1 MLQKITEGTISI
13 EAHVDKDE
21 KISKELPVFYNP
33 AMKLNRDISVLL
45 LKAVDNKSMLVC
57 DLLAGTGIRAIRF
70 LAELPK
76 GKIESITINDAS
88 EDSTKLIKKNLDANK
103 KLFKDKDTRINI
115 TTSDASLCLLNS
127 TGFDY
132 IDIDPFGTPNPF
144 LDAAVKRLGRDG
156 ILAVTA
162 TDTSSLAGTFPLVC
176 KRRYWAMPDRGYMK
190 HEISLRILIRKVQLV
205 AAQYEKA
212 LTPIFSFAREHYIRV
227 FFSCKKSK
235 SKADETVMQHGM
247 FKECGPMWLG
257 QLWDKALVD
266 KMDSLVPEL
275 GYDFDARFI
284 QLIKDECQLDIV
296 GFHDI
301 HGLCKRLKVEV
312 PNFDRIFTELDKKKL
327 PHSRT
332 HFLDWG
338 VKCSVSEPDLMKII
352 KKVVPKR

>member
-1 MLQKITEGTISI
+1 MLKRITEATITI
-13 EAHVDKDE
+13 EAHVDE

-76 GKIESITINDAS
+76 GKIESITINDSS
-88 EDSTKLIKKNLDANK
+88 EDAAKLIKKNIAANK
-103 KLFKDKDTRINI
+103 KLFKDKKTKINV

-156 ILAVTA
+156 FLGVTA

-190 HEISLRILIRKVQLV
+190 HEMSLRIIIRKVQLV

-212 LTPIFSFAREHYIRV
+212 LTPIFSFAKEHYIRV

-235 SKADETVMQHGM
+235 SKADEIIKQHDM

-257 QLWDKALVD
+257 QLWDRVLVD
-266 KMDSLVPEL
+266 KMDSMVPEL
-275 GYDFDARFI
+275 GYDFDARFL
-284 QLIKDECQLDIV
+284 QLIKDESRLDIV

-301 HGLCKRLKVEV
+301 HGLCEKLKVEV
-312 PNFDRIFTELDKKKL
+312 PKFDAIFAELEKKKL
-327 PHSRT
+327 QYSRT
-332 HFLDWG
+332 HFLDYG
-338 VKCSVSEPDLMKII
+338 VKCSISESDLMEII
-352 KKVVPKR
+352 KKLVPKR